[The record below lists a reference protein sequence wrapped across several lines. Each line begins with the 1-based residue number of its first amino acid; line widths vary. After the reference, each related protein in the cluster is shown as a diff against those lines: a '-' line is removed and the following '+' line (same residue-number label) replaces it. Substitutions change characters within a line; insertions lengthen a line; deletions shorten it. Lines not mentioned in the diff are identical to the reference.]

1 MSLTRSSKKLSA
13 TPQAIDPARAGIAP
27 AAPAQR
33 IALAAGL
40 SALLS
45 LGLVLE
51 GREPRLAILLVL
63 GALCGVTLYHAAFGF
78 TAAYR
83 RLLFNRDGTGVRA
96 QLVMLGA
103 ATCMF
108 APVLAAG
115 AFLGNPVV
123 GAIAPVG
130 WQVAIGAFIFG
141 IGMQLGNGC
150 GSGTLYSLG
159 GGSTR
164 MVATLVAFCAG
175 GFAASLNMDAW
186 QQLPDAGEVVLGEA
200 LGWPAAVAIQLVAL
214 VAVYALIRARE
225 RSGDSS
231 SPQAAPTAFRPLA
244 GPWPLMAGAGIL
256 ALLNFAT
263 LSVAG
268 HPWSITWGLTLWGA
282 KAALAFGWDPSGVPF
297 WSGDF
302 QHQALHASVLDDV
315 TSVMDIGIVLGAF
328 VTAALAGRLAPSLRL
343 SKRSLAAALIG
354 GLLMGYGAR
363 LAYGCNIGAFFSG
376 ISSTSLHGWLWIVA
390 ALPGNWIG
398 ARLRPRFGLAL

>member
-1 MSLTRSSKKLSA
+1 M
-13 TPQAIDPARAGIAP
+13 
-27 AAPAQR
+27 QR
-33 IALAAGL
+33 ITLAAGL

-83 RLLFNRDGTGVRA
+83 RLLLNRDGTGVRA

-115 AFLGNPVV
+115 SFLGSPVV

-150 GSGTLYSLG
+150 GSGMLYSLG

-164 MVATLVAFCAG
+164 MAATLIAFCAG
-175 GFAASLNMDAW
+175 GFAASLSMDAW
-186 QQLPDAGEVVLGEA
+186 QQLPDAGEVVLGEM
-200 LGWPAAVAIQLVAL
+200 LGWPGAVAIQLGAL
-214 VAVYALIRARE
+214 IALYVLIRAWE

-231 SPQAAPTAFRPLA
+231 SPQAALTAFRPLA
-244 GPWPLMAGAGIL
+244 GPWPLLAGAVML

-282 KAALAFGWDPSGVPF
+282 KAALAFGWDPSGAPF

-302 QHQALHASVLDDV
+302 QDQALHASVLDDV

-328 VTAALAGRLAPSLRL
+328 VAAALAGRLAPSLRV

-376 ISSTSLHGWLWIVA
+376 ISSTSLHGWLWIAA
-390 ALPGNWIG
+390 ALPGSWIG
-398 ARLRPRFGLAL
+398 ARLRPQFGLAR

>member
-1 MSLTRSSKKLSA
+1 V
-13 TPQAIDPARAGIAP
+13 
-27 AAPAQR
+27 QR
-33 IALAAGL
+33 IALSVGL

-45 LGLVLE
+45 LGLVIE

-83 RLLFNRDGTGVRA
+83 RLLFNQDGTGARA
-96 QLVMLGA
+96 QLVMLGTV
-103 ATCMF
+103 TCMF

-115 AFLGNPVV
+115 SFLGSPVV
-123 GAIAPVG
+123 GASAPVG
-130 WQVAIGAFIFG
+130 WQVAIGAFVFG

-164 MVATLVAFCAG
+164 MAATLVAFCAG
-175 GFAASLNMDAW
+175 GFAASLHMAAW
-186 QQLPDAGEVVLGEA
+186 QELPDAGEVVLGEL
-200 LGWPAAVAIQLVAL
+200 LGWPGAVAIQLVAL
-214 VAVYALIRARE
+214 ASLYALIRAWE
-225 RSGDSS
+225 RSSDSS
-231 SPQAAPTAFRPLA
+231 SPATAPIVFRQLS
-244 GPWPLMAGAGIL
+244 GPWPLLAGAVIL

-268 HPWSITWGLTLWGA
+268 HPWSITWGMTLWAA
-282 KAALAFGWDPSGVPF
+282 KVALALGWDPSSTPF
-297 WSGDF
+297 WRGEF
-302 QHQALHASVLDDV
+302 QHQALDAGVLDDV

-328 VTAALAGRLAPSLRL
+328 VAAALAGRLAPSLRL
-343 SKRSLAAALIG
+343 SKRSLVAALIG
-354 GLLMGYGAR
+354 GLTMGYGAR

-376 ISSTSLHGWLWIVA
+376 IASTSLHGWLWIAA